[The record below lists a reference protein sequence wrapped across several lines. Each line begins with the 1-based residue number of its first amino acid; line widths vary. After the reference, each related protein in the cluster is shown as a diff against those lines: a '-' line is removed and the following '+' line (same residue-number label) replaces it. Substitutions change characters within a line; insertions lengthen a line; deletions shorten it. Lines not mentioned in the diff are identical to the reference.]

1 MKNLSQFSNIVDSI
15 EIARTEM
22 VEFFT
27 PLTEIDSDLIWAHI
41 KQRNIGTERAI
52 DEYGAELNV
61 TSYEC
66 YIDSG
71 SEDYYYFQLS
81 EEIL

>member
-1 MKNLSQFSNIVDSI
+1 MKNLSQFSNLVDSI

-22 VEFFT
+22 IEFFE
-27 PLTEIDSDLIWAHI
+27 PLTEIDSDLIWANI
-41 KQRNIGTERAI
+41 KERTIGSETAI
-52 DEYGAELNV
+52 DDNGDTYKV

-71 SEDYYYFQLS
+71 SEDYYYFQLAVS
-81 EEIL
+81 I